1 MRINCRSCKQEAE
14 VIMYFYNTE
23 ILTRDDYSE
32 LGKKIY
38 IASVDG
44 KAICPLCGKEIR
56 EIFHTRITDDDILWL
71 ATGERR

>member
-1 MRINCRSCKQEAE
+1 MRITCRSCKQEVE
-14 VIMYFYNTE
+14 VVMYFYNTE
-23 ILTRDDYSE
+23 ILTESVYCDPW
-32 LGKKIY
+32 KKIY

-56 EIFHTRITDDDILWL
+56 EIFNTRITDDDILWL